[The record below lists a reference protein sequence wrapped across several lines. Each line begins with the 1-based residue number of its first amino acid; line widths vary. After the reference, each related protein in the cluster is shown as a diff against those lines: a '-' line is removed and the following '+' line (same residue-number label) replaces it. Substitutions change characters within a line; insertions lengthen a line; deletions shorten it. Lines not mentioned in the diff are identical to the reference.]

1 MPRRCLTTWTQI
13 PGNVSDTL
21 PADQRGGD
29 GLVSPRHMTGPAKCR
44 ACGADRATAPQRR
57 WACRGLCGACY
68 RRWANH
74 GFPGD
79 GPGALYG
86 PHAPR
91 HLKDERMDAFI
102 GLELRD
108 LTTAEMCTQL
118 GVTRRTLTRYR
129 NEAGLMP

>member
-1 MPRRCLTTWTQI
+1 M
-13 PGNVSDTL
+13 
-21 PADQRGGD
+21 
-29 GLVSPRHMTGPAKCR
+29 SPRHMTGPAKCR

-57 WACRGLCGACY
+57 WACRGLCGTCY

-91 HLKDERMDAFI
+91 HLKNDRLLAFI
-102 GLELRD
+102 GLELRSPD